1 MKTNKSINDIVCELL
16 QLKTSHNPFA
26 KGLANN
32 ADELIEGMLEKFEV
46 NKISINYGN
55 IIKLMS
61 SHPELINNLC
71 RVEVFKK
78 LSNYIINSVFDIS
91 SEAMSAI
98 EQILFTENKTV
109 EAMVR
114 ENLVL
119 VQI

>member
-1 MKTNKSINDIVCELL
+1 LKINKSINDIVCELL
-16 QLKTSHNPFA
+16 QIKVNPNPFA

-46 NKISINYGN
+46 NKISVNYGN

-71 RVEVFKK
+71 RVEIFKS

-98 EQILFTENKTV
+98 EEILFSENKTV
-109 EAMVR
+109 EIMVR
-114 ENLVL
+114 RNQAFL
-119 VQI
+119 I